1 VRTDPA
7 LVEAIQACN
16 EEWDPTRSPGTAG
29 FDALLERWPGDP
41 VALVAVGDAYDECGG
56 TEKAI
61 DHYRSALTGLD
72 GTLLRRCILRLG
84 DALRRAGRHAE
95 SVEVLEEGLQEFPG
109 SRSLR
114 TFLALALHEQ
124 GRTQAALGLVLE
136 VLVDPSPSPDLELF
150 RPAVRAR
157 AEQLFARDRAA

>member
-7 LVEAIQACN
+7 LVEAIETCH
-16 EEWDPTRSPGTAG
+16 EEWDPTRSPDTAG
-29 FDALLERWPGDP
+29 FDALLERWPDDP

-61 DHYRSALTGLD
+61 ASYRAAMPRLD
-72 GTLLRRCILRLG
+72 GTALRRCTLRLG
-84 DALRRAGRHAE
+84 DALRRSGDLE
-95 SVEVLEEGLQEFPG
+95 GSVAVLEAGLEEFPG

-124 GRTQAALGLVLE
+124 GRTQTALGLVLE
-136 VLVDPSPSPDLELF
+136 VLVDPAPSPDLELF

-157 AEQLFARDRAA
+157 AEQLFARGRAA

>member
-1 VRTDPA
+1 MTAFARGRIGTGPRASLRRRGRRLRGVTTRTGAGSGDTGGVRTDPA

-61 DHYRSALTGLD
+61 DHYRSAMAGLD
-72 GTLLRRCILRLG
+72 GTL
-84 DALRRAGRHAE
+84 
-95 SVEVLEEGLQEFPG
+95 
-109 SRSLR
+109 
-114 TFLALALHEQ
+114 
-124 GRTQAALGLVLE
+124 
-136 VLVDPSPSPDLELF
+136 
-150 RPAVRAR
+150 
-157 AEQLFARDRAA
+157 

>member
-7 LVEAIQACN
+7 LVEAIETCHD
-16 EEWDPTRSPGTAG
+16 EWDPTRSPDTAG
-29 FDALLERWPGDP
+29 FDALLERWPDDP

-61 DHYRSALTGLD
+61 SYYRAAMPGLD
-72 GTLLRRCILRLG
+72 GTGLRRCTLRLG
-84 DALRRAGRHAE
+84 DALRRAGRLEE
-95 SVEVLEEGLQEFPG
+95 SVEVLEAGLEEFPG

-124 GRTQAALGLVLE
+124 GRTEAALGLVLE
-136 VLVDPSPSPDLELF
+136 VLVDPAPSPDLELF